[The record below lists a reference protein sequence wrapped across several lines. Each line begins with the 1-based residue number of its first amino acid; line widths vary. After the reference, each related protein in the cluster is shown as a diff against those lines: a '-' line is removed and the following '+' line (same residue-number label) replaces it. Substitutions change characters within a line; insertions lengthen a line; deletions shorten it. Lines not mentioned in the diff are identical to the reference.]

1 MASPRPKYDS
11 KGKLIG
17 YTYPGPNTPY
27 GSSTIGGGPLPPGS
41 SRPPVLPPRPPTQ
54 PVRPSVSPPQ
64 PNVKGFPDRPLAPGA
79 TPRPVMGQ
87 MTPQQA
93 SAYAPRFADKASY
106 DRYMQQAASG
116 NVNPKSPLAPG
127 SKPPSV
133 SLPSRPTPFGYQN
146 QPSTPRPPIPTPPPP
161 NRGSVGKPN
170 LDPNS
175 PDYGIT
181 ADPVRPRPPF
191 KPTQPNVMGFPD
203 RPTSIPGRPVTPRP
217 TRPSQRPPSQ
227 QINPNVMGA
236 LGQGGSS
243 INTTTQ
249 SDIMGRPRPNSGG
262 FNPANMQQVLQSLA
276 AQNNP
281 QAAAK
286 PAFKKGGKV
295 SAKAPVKKAAGG
307 KVAAKAPVKKAMGG
321 KVAAKPMS
329 RPVAKAKPMAR
340 PMSAMRRGGKVTM
353 KGKYK

>member
-1 MASPRPKYDS
+1 MSSPPE
-11 KGKLIG
+11 
-17 YTYPGPNTPY
+17 NATPEQLRRLAEFNRLLY
-27 GSSTIGGGPLPPGS
+27 R
-41 SRPPVLPPRPPTQ
+41 SRPPSTVSFPR
-54 PVRPSVSPPQ
+54 SPP
-64 PNVKGFPDRPLAPGA
+64 
-79 TPRPVMGQ
+79 
-87 MTPQQA
+87 
-93 SAYAPRFADKASY
+93 
-106 DRYMQQAASG
+106 
-116 NVNPKSPLAPG
+116 
-127 SKPPSV
+127 PP
-133 SLPSRPTPFGYQN
+133 P
-146 QPSTPRPPIPTPPPP
+146 PPPP
-161 NRGSVGKPN
+161 NRGSVGRPN

-181 ADPVRPRPPF
+181 ADPVRPRPPPPPPPPPRPPPPPLPQI

-203 RPTSIPGRPVTPRP
+203 RPPSIPGRPVTPRP
-217 TRPSQRPPSQ
+217 TSPSQRPPSQ
-227 QINPNVMGA
+227 QINPVNPNVMGRPRPNS
-236 LGQGGSS
+236 GSS

-281 QAAAK
+281 QAVAK

-340 PMSAMRRGGKVTM
+340 PMPAMKRGGKVMM